1 MKRMAEQI
9 KSTLNTKEVM
19 EYYGIPFNRRGFAKC
34 PFHKEKT
41 ASLSVKND
49 HFKCFGCGQG
59 GGVIDFVMLYFGI
72 GFKDAV
78 IKLNNDFS
86 LGLTDEKPTLRQ
98 RTAHRKKVRE
108 REEKKRIQLR
118 EREEYL
124 TNIKVF
130 QYLQRAIKK
139 YKPDDIN
146 QDPDEWHPIFIYAAQ
161 NLSRIEIWL
170 DENTDRMEVGRIG

>member
-9 KSTLNTKEVM
+9 KLTLRTKEVM
-19 EYYGIPFNRRGFAKC
+19 EHYGVQFNSRGFAKG
-34 PFHKEKT
+34 PFFKEKT

-72 GFKDAV
+72 EFKDAV

-108 REEKKRIQLR
+108 RERKRQIQLK

-130 QYLQRAIKK
+130 QYLQSAIEK

-146 QDPDEWHPIFIYAAQ
+146 QDSDEWHPVFVHAVH
-161 NLSRIEIWL
+161 NLRDLEYWL

>member
-1 MKRMAEQI
+1 MKRMAEII

-34 PFHKEKT
+34 PFHQEKT

-49 HFKCFGCGQG
+49 YFKCFGCGQG

-78 IKLNNDFS
+78 IKLNNDFN
-86 LGLTDEKPTLRQ
+86 LGLSDKKPSLSQ
-98 RTAHRKKVRE
+98 MAEYRKRE
-108 REEKKRIQLR
+108 REREQKRRIQLR

-124 TNIKVF
+124 EIVRAY
-130 QYLQRAIKK
+130 QYLQKAITKH
-139 YKPDDIN
+139 KPTDQN
-146 QDPDEWHPIFIYAAQ
+146 PDQWHPVFVYAAQ
-161 NLSRIEIWL
+161 NLNRIENWL
-170 DENTDRMEVGRIG
+170 DENISRLEVRS